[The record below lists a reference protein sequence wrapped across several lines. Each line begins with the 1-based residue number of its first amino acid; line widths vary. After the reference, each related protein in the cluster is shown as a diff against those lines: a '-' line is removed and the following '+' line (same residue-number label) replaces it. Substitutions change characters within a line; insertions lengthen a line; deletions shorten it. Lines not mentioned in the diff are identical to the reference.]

1 MGFSYHK
8 TEDDYFITING
19 KPFTDY
25 NPADVSALINSL
37 PKEEKDLIEAV
48 IKNRLIDKYEQMTGI
63 PLPDNYAEHAGRP
76 PLSELPYMKSEN
88 DGYPFLPGHN
98 PMCDGKEYYGGM
110 CKCKYD
116 KWNTY
121 EVSGKHM
128 MWPGGPDIDDFD
140 M

>member
-25 NPADVSALINSL
+25 NPADVRDLIASL
-37 PKEEKDLIEAV
+37 PKEERELIEAT
-48 IKNRLIDKYEQMTGI
+48 IKNRLIDKYEEMTGVE
-63 PLPDNYAEHAGRP
+63 LPDNYAEHAGRP
-76 PLSELPYMKSEN
+76 SLTELPYMKSEN
-88 DGYPFLPGHN
+88 DGYPYLPGHD
-98 PMCDGKEYYGGM
+98 PACSGKEYYGGR
-110 CKCKYD
+110 CKCKYRIYN
-116 KWNTY
+116 K
-121 EVSGKHM
+121 SIGHRP

>member
-25 NPADVSALINSL
+25 NPADVRDLIASL
-37 PKEEKDLIEAV
+37 PTEERELIEAT
-48 IKNRLIDKYEQMTGI
+48 IKCRLIDNYERMTGVE
-63 PLPDNYAEHAGRP
+63 LPDNYAEHAGRP
-76 PLSELPYMKSEN
+76 SIKELPYMKSEN

-98 PMCDGKEYYGGM
+98 PMCSGKEYHGGR
-110 CKCKYD
+110 CKCHYD
-116 KWNTY
+116 SYN
-121 EVSGKHM
+121 ESIGHRP
-128 MWPGGPDIDDFD
+128 MWPGGPDIGDFD